1 MTALRQHLTI
11 VTAAAILVIT
21 PGCVREDMSSCPA
34 EIEILCTFTRNEY
47 ATDRFRDEVK
57 HLDLFVYDE
66 AGSLVETSHVP
77 VSEMKKKKK
86 GMVAKQSLNLQQ
98 GTYTVVGWANVEQGC
113 HSFTSTEK
121 LPDAQVGTEYTA
133 KDGLNVVEKTLPAL
147 FWAQA
152 SLEVPLRRIAS
163 CHLDMKK
170 NAHDIHIQIEGPGNY
185 DMTVSAS
192 NGFYHFDDTPSDDGS
207 PVVISYFP
215 EFPDQPLSSL
225 PEGHAQGV
233 TKADPVGCHN
243 TIRTQSLY
251 FGDDSRLTIS
261 DGDTGSVLIDTSL
274 TELLGKDPSIATDED
289 IARRGHYDL
298 KFKVEDEIILV
309 QVNDWEMAD
318 QSTGV

>member
-1 MTALRQHLTI
+1 MSNTLTETEAQEMI
-11 VTAAAILVIT
+11 KGKLSRYYGVT
-21 PGCVREDMSSCPA
+21 PA
-34 EIEILCTFTRNEY
+34 EATRDQIY
-47 ATDRFRDEVK
+47 KAVVMSVRDIM
-57 HLDLFVYDE
+57 L
-66 AGSLVETSHVP
+66 
-77 VSEMKKKKK
+77 
-86 GMVAKQSLNLQQ
+86 
-98 GTYTVVGWANVEQGC
+98 
-113 HSFTSTEK
+113 EK
-121 LPDAQVGTEYTA
+121 RQ
-133 KDGLNVVEKTLPAL
+133 K
-147 FWAQA
+147 F
-152 SLEVPLRRIAS
+152 
-163 CHLDMKK
+163 HLDMKK